1 MRTILVIVFLGFMQ
15 LAAQAGEILPE
26 LGTDA
31 SLERPKGKPHGS
43 IILMPG
49 SDGDLRIDPSG
60 EINRLKN
67 NSLIRNRRAFVAGGY
82 ATLALSSSGSPAA
95 AIEAMRK
102 IASPVIVVGTS
113 RAGTRLH
120 RAVSADAIVIASGML
135 DHFSSNVG
143 SPEALPPMLVIH
155 HRNDTCRVTLPALV
169 PAFQQW
175 AGNRARVVWLDG
187 GHAGDDPCDGS
198 GHHGFAGI
206 DGRMTSAVL
215 GFARGIRAR

>member
-1 MRTILVIVFLGFMQ
+1 MLGFGKSSKAEAPAQGPVTLGDGRSYPVAARVDCIGDSCPRPQ
-15 LAAQAGEILPE
+15 LMTKKA
-26 LGTDA
+26 
-31 SLERPKGKPHGS
+31 
-43 IILMPG
+43 
-49 SDGDLRIDPSG
+49 
-60 EINRLKN
+60 
-67 NSLIRNRRAFVAGGY
+67 V
-82 ATLALSSSGSPAA
+82 AA
-95 AIEAMRK
+95 APAG
-102 IASPVIVVGTS
+102 SVVETLVDNPTS
-113 RAGTRLH
+113 
-120 RAVSADAIVIASGML
+120 M
-135 DHFSSNVG
+135 
-143 SPEALPPMLVIH
+143 EALPPMLVIH